1 MRPVRQTSTTIG
13 SGDCLHA
20 CLASILEC
28 DLNEI
33 PNLSAMTKSLA
44 DQIANEDA
52 FLASRGLRA
61 IRCHMT
67 GGYEAGD
74 VFFVFDGYAIA
85 WGKSPRGTTQHAVV
99 VRHDDGMIRV
109 VHDPHPDGIGIEGEF
124 TGLSWIVPKGES

>member
-1 MRPVRQTSTTIG
+1 MKPVMQRNLELG

-28 DLNEI
+28 DLTDI
-33 PNLSAMTKSLA
+33 PNLSAMSKSLA

-74 VFFVFDGYAIA
+74 VFFVFDGYGLA
-85 WGKSPRGTTQHAVV
+85 WGKSPRAQTQHCVV
-99 VRHDDGMIRV
+99 VTHDDGMLRV
-109 VHDPHPDGIGIEGEF
+109 AHDPHPDGIGIAGEF
-124 TGLSWIVPKGES
+124 SGVSWIVPRMP